1 LIRLGASF
9 RNFIGHSE
17 AAYITYSVSDA
28 APEAKGIMSQPDD
41 ASGLNPFHPPADA
54 PAQDGLDQALS
65 DILGKDNPR
74 AVPILNAIQRT
85 LHQYH
90 LEEQYEAYEILHEA
104 YLRGKKKLQTGEII
118 RSPYAWLRATAFHV
132 IYERQ
137 RKHRA
142 SATDPQVME
151 AVLPD
156 PGLHPMQQQQLNEE
170 LDQLYRALHL
180 LHQED
185 PEGTCLL
192 YLRNVRSLSWSQI
205 SHWLAAQGQPVPTA
219 VTLRQRASRAKRRLR
234 AIAIA
239 PPRST
244 SLGLPGRA
252 MASPTAKTS

>member
-104 YLRGKKKLQTGEII
+104 YLRGKKKLQTGDH
-118 RSPYAWLRATAFHV
+118 SQPLRLAQGH
-132 IYERQ
+132 
-137 RKHRA
+137 
-142 SATDPQVME
+142 
-151 AVLPD
+151 
-156 PGLHPMQQQQLNEE
+156 
-170 LDQLYRALHL
+170 
-180 LHQED
+180 
-185 PEGTCLL
+185 
-192 YLRNVRSLSWSQI
+192 SLSR
-205 SHWLAAQGQPVPTA
+205 HL
-219 VTLRQRASRAKRRLR
+219 
-234 AIAIA
+234 
-239 PPRST
+239 
-244 SLGLPGRA
+244 
-252 MASPTAKTS
+252 

>member
-1 LIRLGASF
+1 
-9 RNFIGHSE
+9 
-17 AAYITYSVSDA
+17 
-28 APEAKGIMSQPDD
+28 
-41 ASGLNPFHPPADA
+41 
-54 PAQDGLDQALS
+54 
-65 DILGKDNPR
+65 
-74 AVPILNAIQRT
+74 
-85 LHQYH
+85 
-90 LEEQYEAYEILHEA
+90 
-104 YLRGKKKLQTGEII
+104 
-118 RSPYAWLRATAFHV
+118 
-132 IYERQ
+132 
-137 RKHRA
+137 
-142 SATDPQVME
+142 ME